1 MTVTRTEDNGLT
13 LILDR
18 LIDAPRPVVWRCWTE
33 ADLLKRWYCPA
44 PWWVSEADLDP
55 RVGGRMNC
63 VMQGPAGE
71 RIDVVGC
78 ILEVVDLER
87 LTFTDAFTEGFRPQP
102 SSFMTG
108 FVNLYDEGEGQTR
121 MIWGAR
127 HSSLED
133 VQKHLDM
140 GFEGGWTAASGQLNA
155 LASDLATKRRD

>member
-1 MTVTRTEDNGLT
+1 
-13 LILDR
+13 
-18 LIDAPRPVVWRCWTE
+18 
-33 ADLLKRWYCPA
+33 
-44 PWWVSEADLDP
+44 
-55 RVGGRMNC
+55 MNC

-71 RIDVVGC
+71 RIYVVGC

>member
-18 LIDAPRPVVWRCWTE
+18 LIAAPRAVVWRCWTE
-33 ADLLKRWYCPA
+33 ANLLEQWYCPA
-44 PWWVSEADLDP
+44 PWRATEAELDL

-71 RIDVVGC
+71 RVEVVGC
-78 ILEVVDLER
+78 FLEVIDRER
-87 LTFTDAFTEGFRPQP
+87 LTFTDAYTEGFKPRP

-108 FVNLYDEGEGQTR
+108 FVHLSDEGEGQTR

-127 HSSLED
+127 HSNLED
-133 VQKHLDM
+133 AQKHLDM
-140 GFEGGWTAASGQLNA
+140 GFEDGWTAASAQLET
-155 LASDLATKRRD
+155 LACDLESKRRH